1 MIGTR
6 HIKRIISKVLVIAVI
21 IFCGFFLLLLGK
33 GAYNELYKKNS
44 NTELF
49 QLRISGL
56 VREMSRLIGFAQK
69 MPQDLAY
76 IMEVQ
81 KVTSKEMNILLE
93 SVLFNNPELFGSA
106 IAYEPNQFDK
116 DSLYFSNY
124 ICRSGDS
131 ILHTNLN
138 GSEYNYFYKDWY
150 LVPKTLMKPT
160 WSEPYY
166 DDGGGNKL
174 MSTYSIPFFKFN
186 GTKEVFKGIVT
197 VDVSVDMLTKIVQST
212 AKLWNCQ
219 AFLISENGT
228 VLSAP
233 NKNWIFNET
242 IFTLASEMNLP
253 VLREIGKD
261 LQNGE
266 SGKKQLAEFQNQKDW
281 WVFYSSIKINKW
293 GVIVMIRKDELY
305 KINFTGKNK
314 LL

>member
-1 MIGTR
+1 MTGLK
-6 HIKRIISKVLVIAVI
+6 HIKRIISKILIIAVI
-21 IFCGFFLLLLGK
+21 VFCGFFLILIGK
-33 GAYNELYKKNS
+33 GTYNELYRKDS
-44 NTELF
+44 NIEHF

-69 MPQDLAY
+69 IPQDLAY
-76 IMEVQ
+76 ILEVQ
-81 KVTSKEMNILLE
+81 KVTGKEMGILLK

-106 IAYEPNQFDK
+106 IAYEPYQFSK

-124 ICRSGDS
+124 IYRSGDS
-131 ILHTNLN
+131 TIHTNLN
-138 GSEYNYFYKDWY
+138 GPEYNYFYKDWY
-150 LVPKTLMKPT
+150 LIPKTMMKPS

-166 DDGGGNKL
+166 DEGGGSQL
-174 MSTYSIPFFKFN
+174 MSTYSIPFYKFN

-242 IFTLASEMNLP
+242 IFTLASELKLP

-261 LQNGE
+261 LQNEE
-266 SGKKQLAEFQNQKDW
+266 SGKLQIAEFQNQKDW

-293 GVIVMIRKDELY
+293 GVIVLIRKDELY
-305 KINFTGKNK
+305 KKIFTGKNK